1 MGRKE
6 RNNKLKIE
14 NENGKERR
22 NKTMCIFI
30 ALFQLHIIQLIL
42 ESKAEGECFVYDDR
56 RTIVKE
62 VSRNELSLVNFCPD
76 FLKVMHHSY
85 ENTWSILESK
95 WHDPSLVLPSM
106 RGMKCCLEF

>member
-30 ALFQLHIIQLIL
+30 ALFQLHIVQLIL
-42 ESKAEGECFVYDDR
+42 ESKAEGEYFVYDDKC
-56 RTIVKE
+56 TVVK
-62 VSRNELSLVNFCPD
+62 VSRNELSLVNGE
-76 FLKVMHHSY
+76 FLSRFPKGHAS
-85 ENTWSILESK
+85 
-95 WHDPSLVLPSM
+95 
-106 RGMKCCLEF
+106 